1 MANTKRKRVSDST
14 DPPAKKQRRSRRAEK
29 QTTIPVINVH
39 ADKSA
44 SPVRVGGRTQRK
56 AAPKAKKLDV
66 VTLVS
71 SEEDEE
77 EEHAKVVPKKKKKVA
92 KKLAKSSDSDSDVDA
107 SPSPKRIKK
116 KPKATTVDSAS
127 DSDASDAI
135 GSPRKPR
142 RIQRKVESDDE
153 DDAEAQPR
161 RLTRVRTSSPPPVDD
176 EESASAPPGRLHR
189 KSSLEL
195 DSDDDPEDLKLPD
208 RPVSTKPTKKD
219 VRSSALARYAKAR
232 KNKSSPTPVPADAA
246 SDDDDREYTPFS
258 DAEQDKEGLPD
269 VAEEDE
275 PLEDDA
281 QDENDTFI
289 VDDNDNDANADEDA
303 NAVLN
308 RMRYSSRQLDEHFA
322 VFVEYVIALDSD
334 PEYLST
340 ASEDEKEYF
349 ATAVKALRRHIDP
362 LADSMTLST
371 WKAPFIA
378 TLNLRPVLAD
388 GMSTDATGDC
398 HACWTRGMYACDQ
411 SGAYVLS
418 TQKGVYDRDTFMDK
432 PEKGIKYGKATR
444 FENNAEAR
452 NLPYPPGFELVIG
465 QRCFNR
471 AMAYHDARHYMHT
484 IALRVREKIES
495 LSEDNEELANDPNAL
510 LEAMKEEHFI
520 EYLWGQFKS
529 DKKQWALWANRKDQD
544 TLG

>member
-14 DPPAKKQRRSRRAEK
+14 DPPAKKQKRSRRAEK

-39 ADKSA
+39 ADKSEA
-44 SPVRVGGRTQRK
+44 PVRVGGRTQRK
-56 AAPKAKKLDV
+56 AASKAKKVDV
-66 VTLVS
+66 VTLLS
-71 SEEDEE
+71 SDEDEEDES
-77 EEHAKVVPKKKKKVA
+77 AKAVPKKKKKVV
-92 KKLAKSSDSDSDVDA
+92 KKLAKSGDLDSDDA
-107 SPSPKRIKK
+107 SPSPKRSKK
-116 KPKATTVDSAS
+116 KAKATIVDSAS

-153 DDAEAQPR
+153 EDVEAQPR
-161 RLTRVRTSSPPPVDD
+161 RLTRVRKSSPPPADD
-176 EESASAPPGRLHR
+176 EESASGPPGRLHR
-189 KSSLEL
+189 KSSLDL
-195 DSDDDPEDLKLPD
+195 DSDDDPEDLKLPE
-208 RPVSTKPTKKD
+208 RPVSNKPTKKD
-219 VRSSALARYAKAR
+219 VTSSALARYAKAR
-232 KNKSSPTPVPADAA
+232 KNKSSPAPVPADAG
-246 SDDDDREYTPFS
+246 SDDDREYTPFS
-258 DAEQDKEGLPD
+258 DAEEDKEGLPD

-275 PLEDDA
+275 PEEDEA
-281 QDENDTFI
+281 QGEDTFI
-289 VDDNDNDANADEDA
+289 VDDNDANADEDA

-322 VFVEYVIALDSD
+322 VFVEYIIALDSD
-334 PEYLST
+334 PDYLST

-349 ATAVKALRRHIDP
+349 STAVKALRRHIDP

-418 TQKGVYDRDTFMDK
+418 TQKGIYDHDTFMDK

-484 IALRVREKIES
+484 IAVRVREKIES